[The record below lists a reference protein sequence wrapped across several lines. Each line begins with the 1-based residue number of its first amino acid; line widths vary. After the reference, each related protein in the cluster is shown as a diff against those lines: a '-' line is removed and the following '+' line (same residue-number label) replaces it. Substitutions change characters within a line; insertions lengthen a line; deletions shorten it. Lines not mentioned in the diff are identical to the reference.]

1 MLLNSIIIAI
11 TYYLFIYNLMKEN
24 PRLQMPNGSELS
36 FSLVGSFRWMV
47 VFFRWK
53 SMTIEQFTDPS
64 FINKQSLFHR
74 EKFHIP
80 ELDVF

>member
-1 MLLNSIIIAI
+1 MLLNFIIIAI

-36 FSLVGSFRWMV
+36 FSLDGS
-47 VFFRWK
+47 FFRWK

-64 FINKQSLFHR
+64 FINKQLLFHR

-80 ELDVF
+80 ELDVFQ